1 MHREIEIFYDQ
12 YVHRSYPDDQFFLGH
27 FDVLHWEDLKKDLS
41 ACERLQRKPFYK
53 IALLNGTA
61 KYHSNNVE
69 VPISGYTIVFTEPMT
84 RSSFSTDDENFVG
97 DYCVC
102 SESFLRGTAK
112 LNLRNWPV
120 FKDQEIYAQPLSKE
134 QYLFLSQIML
144 EIEQEKDSDYFFKEQ
159 LIRNRVFD
167 IIHYIQKSIKSN
179 NFPSL
184 YMEDTLDERFLKL
197 VENVFFDIS
206 LQKPLVGKTP
216 AYFAGLLNTTVD
228 HLNQTLKKITGKT
241 TRDVLHERIIEE
253 ANILLKHTNYS
264 VKEIAW
270 CLNFQET
277 PHFVNFYKKL
287 TKTTPLVYRTT

>member
-1 MHREIEIFYDQ
+1 MHREVEIFYDE

-27 FDVLHWEDLKKDLS
+27 FDVLHWDDLKKDLS

-69 VPISGYTIVFTEPMT
+69 VPIAGYTIVFTEPMT
-84 RSSFSTDDENFVG
+84 RSGFSTDDENFVG
-97 DYCVC
+97 AYCVC

-112 LNLRNWPV
+112 LNLRSWPV
-120 FKDQEIYAQPLSKE
+120 FKDREIYVQPLNKE

-167 IIHYIQKSIKSN
+167 IIHYIQKSIKSD

-184 YMEDTLDERFLKL
+184 YIEDTLHERFLKL
-197 VENVFFDIS
+197 VENAFFEIN
-206 LQKPLVGKTP
+206 LQKPLAGKTP
-216 AYFAGLLNTTVD
+216 AYFASLLNTTVD
-228 HLNQTLKKITGKT
+228 HLNQTLKKTMGKT
-241 TRDVLHERIIEE
+241 TQGIIHERIIEE

-264 VKEIAW
+264 IKEIAW